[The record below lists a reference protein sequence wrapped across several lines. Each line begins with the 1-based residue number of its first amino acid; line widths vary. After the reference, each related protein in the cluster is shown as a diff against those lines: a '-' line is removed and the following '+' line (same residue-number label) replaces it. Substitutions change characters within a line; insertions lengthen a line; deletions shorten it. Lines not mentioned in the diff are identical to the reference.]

1 LYDGKNEIHQR
12 REAKII
18 KEASE
23 QGVKQT
29 LEKYPVFSVCL
40 KRKWKQWAKR
50 VFSWN
55 DPRPTKRIRELEKK
69 ISC

>member
-1 LYDGKNEIHQR
+1 LYDGKKKNSP
-12 REAKII
+12 REAKNH

-29 LEKYPVFSVCL
+29 LEKYSVFLRVIML
-40 KRKWKQWAKR
+40 GKRKWKQWAKR

-55 DPRPTKRIRELEKK
+55 DPRPT
-69 ISC
+69 